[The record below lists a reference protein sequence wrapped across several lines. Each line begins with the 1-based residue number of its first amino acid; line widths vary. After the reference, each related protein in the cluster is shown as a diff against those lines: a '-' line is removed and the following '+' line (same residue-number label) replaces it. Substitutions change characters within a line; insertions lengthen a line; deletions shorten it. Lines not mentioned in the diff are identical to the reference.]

1 MINDTCAV
9 DIRTMR
15 QIRALCNYL
24 FKSRVI
30 FINTNHKASHL
41 KLANNDLTN

>member
-9 DIRTMR
+9 YIRTMR
-15 QIRALCNYL
+15 QIRALCSYL

-30 FINTNHKASHL
+30 FINTNYKASHF
-41 KLANNDLTN
+41 KLANNDLSN